1 MVEENTRYNVVF
13 SGLIYVTFVVK
24 ISFLVSAL
32 YLRYLKK
39 TDPKNIELQ
48 TFVQN
53 AKEQLD
59 FVFVFCMSVIL
70 MALFNPY
77 VEHVEVD
84 KECQILLFLYGVIM
98 ILTANYDI
106 FLDHSVVL
114 HDLSNNSLF
123 NPNNVQT
130 YNYH

>member
-1 MVEENTRYNVVF
+1 MEENTRYNVVF
-13 SGLIYVTFVVK
+13 SGLIYVTFIVK
-24 ISFLVSAL
+24 ISFLVSAF

-77 VEHVEVD
+77 VENVEVD

-106 FLDHSVVL
+106 FRSFCCVTR
-114 HDLSNNSLF
+114 F
-123 NPNNVQT
+123 KQQFII
-130 YNYH
+130 